1 MYSLGNA
8 APIQNIAYN
17 DVPIQNQYSNP
28 QRSGPVHQISNY
40 QFNNQIAGQINN
52 DNENYEIYA
61 SQSYPSPSLF
71 IEQDTSMSGYGYA
84 NNMNQYTDANNQKK
98 QFNRKQIPQN
108 APPYLLENFVNSEQS
123 MNQLISPQDFQE
135 TNRLDRNKEH
145 RSNTQGLQRQHD
157 GRITHNVPQIQNGGR
172 RTHHVPQRQNITY
185 NNYHQP
191 PNYLNVDS
199 MPNIAGLY
207 NQPIVVPVQP
217 QMQQIQPV
225 VIQDDVNVREVDDD
239 ERTINDDDDNDDDDD
254 DKSTKIK
261 ELKKKIKKKKDKYNI
276 NKKKKD
282 TDKMIYFTIFLLL
295 IIICL
300 MLYIIIGVGKK
311 RVRF

>member
-8 APIQNIAYN
+8 APIQNIVYN

-28 QRSGPVHQISNY
+28 QRTGHVQQMSNY

-52 DNENYEIYA
+52 NNENYEIYA

-84 NNMNQYTDANNQKK
+84 NNMNQYTGASIQKK

-108 APPYLLENFVNSEQS
+108 APPQLLENFVNSEQS
-123 MNQLISPQDFQE
+123 MDQIISSQDFQE

-145 RSNTQGLQRQHD
+145 RSNTQGLQRHPERR
-157 GRITHNVPQIQNGGR
+157 RI
-172 RTHHVPQRQNITY
+172 HHVPQRQNITY

-207 NQPIVVPVQP
+207 NQPVVVPVQP
-217 QMQQIQPV
+217 QIQQIPPV
-225 VIQDDVNVREVDDD
+225 VIQDDVDVREVDDD
-239 ERTINDDDDNDDDDD
+239 EKTIQDDDDD
-254 DKSTKIK
+254 DKSTQIK
-261 ELKKKIKKKKDKYNI
+261 EIKKKAKKKIDKKKN
-276 NKKKKD
+276 KD
-282 TDKMIYFTIFLLL
+282 TDKMMYFVIFLLV
-295 IIICL
+295 IIIAL
-300 MLYIIIGVGKK
+300 MLYIIMGGSKK
-311 RVRF
+311 KVRF

>member
-28 QRSGPVHQISNY
+28 QRNGPVQQMSNY

-52 DNENYEIYA
+52 NNENYEIYA

-84 NNMNQYTDANNQKK
+84 NNMNQYTGANIQKK

-108 APPYLLENFVNSEQS
+108 APPRLLENFVNSEQQ

-145 RSNTQGLQRQHD
+145 RSNTQGVQRQH
-157 GRITHNVPQIQNGGR
+157 GGR
-172 RTHHVPQRQNITY
+172 RNQYVPQRQNITY

-207 NQPIVVPVQP
+207 NQPVVVPIQP
-217 QMQQIQPV
+217 QIQQIPPV
-225 VIQDDVNVREVDDD
+225 IVQDDVNVREVDDD
-239 ERTINDDDDNDDDDD
+239 EKTIYDDDDDDDD

-261 ELKKKIKKKKDKYNI
+261 ELKKKVMKKKDKKK
-276 NKKKKD
+276 NKN
-282 TDKMIYFTIFLLL
+282 TDKMMYFAIFLLL

-300 MLYIIIGVGKK
+300 MLYIIMGGKK